1 MDGSPALVAA
11 IPPPQPLLPP
21 APPPPPPQE
30 EYSRKSKS
38 LGLLCENFCKHD
50 WQNGIGID
58 EAAKALGV
66 ERRRIYDI
74 INILESLEV
83 VQRKCKNRYHWLGF
97 AQLPKVLAEIQH
109 EGIMEARE
117 LAAEALELGIV
128 KEDTV
133 VETSSGGGD
142 DKTTYAI
149 KKSLGRLSR
158 QFLQLYLVGN
168 KVMSLME
175 ASDRIMGKTEEPSS
189 DLECPVER
197 KAAVSKGQ
205 KTKIRRLYD
214 IANVLASIGLVQ
226 KQEGEKRSRPTF
238 SWIYHWTPRQIRAL
252 RTSPSSKSGAGSP
265 QSTSKA
271 VLAGINE
278 HGAREP
284 QHTGSC

>member
-1 MDGSPALVAA
+1 MDGSPSLAA
-11 IPPPQPLLPP
+11 IPPPLLPP
-21 APPPPPPQE
+21 APPQE

-128 KEDTV
+128 NEAV
-133 VETSSGGGD
+133 VMETSSSGD
-142 DKTTYAI
+142 DKTYAI

-284 QHTGSC
+284 QHAGSC